1 MEFKDYYKIL
11 GVPKNATE
19 KEIKQAYRRLA
30 RQYHPDVNP
39 GNKEAEERFKEIN
52 EAYQVLSDPKR
63 RAEYDQFGADWARG
77 GQYAQQAW
85 QRMWERAQQRARQQ
99 GSQPGMGFGGFGFEG
114 SGFSDFFEM
123 LFGRGGLGGFGGT
136 GGMGEPGG
144 FTRTTVR
151 QQAAPREIEQDVE
164 ITLEEAYRGV
174 ERSFRLQFNETCSTC
189 RGFGLVGIGACSSC
203 RGTGVVPRRRELTVR
218 IPPGAYEGLKL
229 RVPGEAT
236 GGSPGSDV
244 YFKIHVQPHPVYE
257 RKGDDLYMEVAVPL
271 TDAVLGGEVEVTTL
285 SGRKTM
291 RIPPETQNGQTFR
304 LAGEGMPR
312 LRGGGKGDL
321 YVKVRV
327 LLPTNLSQ
335 RERELFKELRAL
347 RSSYAGARS

>member
-63 RAEYDQFGADWARG
+63 RAEYDQFGAEWARG

-85 QRMWERAQQRARQQ
+85 QRLWERAQQRAREQ
-99 GSQPGMGFGGFGFEG
+99 GGQPGMGFGGFGG

-123 LFGRGGLGGFGGT
+123 LFGHGGLGGL
-136 GGMGEPGG
+136 GGMGAPGG

-151 QQAAPREIEQDVE
+151 QQTAPQEIEQDVE

-189 RGFGLVGIGACSSC
+189 RGFGLVGMGACPTC
-203 RGTGVVPRRRELTVR
+203 RGTGTVARRRELTVR

-229 RVPGEAT
+229 RVPGEAA
-236 GGSPGSDV
+236 GSAAGDV
-244 YFKIHVQPHPVYE
+244 YFKIHVQPHPVFE
-257 RKGDDLYMEVAVPL
+257 RKGDDLYMELSVPL
-271 TDAVLGGEVEVTTL
+271 TDAVLGGEVDVMTF

-304 LAGEGMPR
+304 LVGEGMPR

-321 YVKVRV
+321 YVKVHV
-327 LLPTNLSQ
+327 LLPTNLSP
-335 RERELFKELRAL
+335 RERELFAELRAL
-347 RSSYAGARS
+347 RSGYAGARS